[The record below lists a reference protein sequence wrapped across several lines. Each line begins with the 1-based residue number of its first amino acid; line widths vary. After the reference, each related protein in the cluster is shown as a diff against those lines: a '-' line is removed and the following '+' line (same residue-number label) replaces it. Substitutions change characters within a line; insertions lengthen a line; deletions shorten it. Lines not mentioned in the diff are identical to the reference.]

1 MKTKLSFKLIS
12 VAIILVAMLF
22 NSFTVSANNGY
33 LLGDVNK
40 DGKVTVRDATIIQ
53 MYLVKMAQVFEHMDD
68 VALKNADVNEDGI
81 ISIIDATIIQKYK
94 VGMETDTRV
103 GQVVDV
109 EPTTQP
115 ASDGQWLPGFFD

>member
-1 MKTKLSFKLIS
+1 MKTKLSFRLIS

-22 NSFTVSANNGY
+22 NSFTVFANDGY

-68 VALKNADVNEDGI
+68 IALKNADVNEDGA

-103 GQVVDV
+103 GQVVSV
-109 EPTTQP
+109 EPTTQ
-115 ASDGQWLPGFFD
+115 SVTDGQWLPGFFD